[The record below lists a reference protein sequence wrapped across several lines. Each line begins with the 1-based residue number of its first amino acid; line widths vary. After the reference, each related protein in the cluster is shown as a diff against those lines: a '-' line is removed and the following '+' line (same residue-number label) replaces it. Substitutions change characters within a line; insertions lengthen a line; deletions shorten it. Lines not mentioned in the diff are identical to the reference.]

1 MRASFFCVDKDIDNG
16 RVNDR
21 IYPIEPRGKKRMRIS
36 GSGLSIAVCL
46 SYIFISSGIS
56 HAQLTNK
63 ELPDR
68 TGLKL
73 SSYNNARAHAA
84 FKTEER
90 IDTNIFLANTDRK
103 LDSITILE
111 PSIGLDLP
119 LGENSL
125 SADYDVG
132 IYLYGKYT
140 DQGHVDQK
148 ARALAEFN
156 LSDYKVTPKDTFRI
170 FTDRASNE
178 SSQRIKQEINNF
190 RTGIEAQFEKLIFDA
205 GYTNLWEAYESDQA
219 FYGPLTYEDKDRFS
233 NIIDITASYR
243 VLPKTYLLI
252 ENDLGFVH
260 YYNSSE
266 VPGSWYD
273 ETVAGIKG
281 EWFSKSDV
289 NFRAGLRYQH
299 YDSSDLLAYKAY
311 TGAVMRGGFNYYPT
325 EDDTIALSLERSIYE
340 STYSNMN
347 YYTLNAVGL
356 DYKHKFN
363 DKISFKLFG
372 SYQFHQYPSE
382 TTENGVTA
390 KRYDNYCSGGASL
403 RYDIRKW
410 ISVEV
415 RQEYTQKA
423 SKFDIFD
430 YVDNVTSVKGTIG
443 F

>member
-1 MRASFFCVDKDIDNG
+1 MLTMVALM
-16 RVNDR
+16 
-21 IYPIEPRGKKRMRIS
+21 IEFILLNRRGKRMRIP

-46 SYIFISSGIS
+46 SSIFIFSGIS
-56 HAQLTNK
+56 HAELANK

-73 SSYNNARAHAA
+73 SNYNNARAHTA
-84 FKTEER
+84 FKAEER

-119 LGENSL
+119 FGENNL

-132 IYLYGKYT
+132 VYLYGKYT

-156 LSDYKVTPKDTFRI
+156 LNDYKVTSKDTFKI
-170 FTDRASNE
+170 FTNRASNE
-178 SSQRIKQEINNF
+178 TSQRIKQEINDF
-190 RTGIEAQFEKLIFDA
+190 RTGIMAQFEKLIFDV
-205 GYTNLWEAYESDQA
+205 GYTNLWEAYESDQT
-219 FYGPLTYEDKDRFS
+219 FYESLTYEDRDRFS
-233 NIIDITASYR
+233 NIVDMTASYR
-243 VLPKTYLLI
+243 VLPKTYLLV

-273 ETVAGIKG
+273 ETLAGIKG

-289 NFRAGLRYQH
+289 NFRAGFRYQR
-299 YDSSDLLAYKAY
+299 YDNSDLLAHKAY

-325 EDDTIALSLERSIYE
+325 EDDTIALLLERSIYE
-340 STYSNMN
+340 STYNNMN
-347 YYTLNAVGL
+347 YYTLNAAGL
-356 DYKHKFN
+356 DYKHKLN
-363 DKISFKLFG
+363 DKVSLNLFG
-372 SYQFHQYPSE
+372 FYQFHQYPSE
-382 TTENGVTA
+382 TTENGVTV
-390 KRYDNYCSGGASL
+390 KRYDNYYSGGASL
-403 RYDIRKW
+403 RYDMRKW

-423 SKFDIFD
+423 SKFDIFN
-430 YVDNVTSVKGTIG
+430 YVDNIMSIRGTIG